1 VVSKGNRLMKF
12 VYIAVNL
19 YSSDSRIWE
28 SLEVYDTQQK
38 ALDSLESNKKNIDL
52 ISSKLSIKKVQ

>member
-1 VVSKGNRLMKF
+1 MVSKGSRLMKF

-38 ALDSLESNKKNIDL
+38 ALDSLESTKKNIDL

>member
-1 VVSKGNRLMKF
+1 L
-12 VYIAVNL
+12 
-19 YSSDSRIWE
+19 E

>member
-1 VVSKGNRLMKF
+1 VVSKGSRLMKF

-38 ALDSLESNKKNIDL
+38 ALDSLESTKKNIDL